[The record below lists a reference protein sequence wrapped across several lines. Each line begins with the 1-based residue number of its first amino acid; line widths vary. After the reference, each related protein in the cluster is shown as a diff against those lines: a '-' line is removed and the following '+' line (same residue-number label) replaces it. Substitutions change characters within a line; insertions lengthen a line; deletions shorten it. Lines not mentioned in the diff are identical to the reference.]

1 MKNLISY
8 VIQDEKGHMH
18 FSEIL
23 NIDSPPYSF
32 NSAHSI
38 NNIMD
43 WAKKKKSELKKGEE
57 LVILNAFKL

>member
-8 VIQDEKGHMH
+8 IIQDEKGHKH

-32 NSAHSI
+32 NSDPAM

-43 WAKKKKSELKKGEE
+43 WAKKKNSELKKGEE